1 MAQVARWI
9 ARVLRGGE
17 DAVPP
22 VRQEVEALMANYPLY
37 T

>member
-17 DAVPP
+17 AVVPS